1 MQEKTLN
8 KVGSRNWLIFI
19 IIGFAGQL
27 AWSLENM
34 YLNSFLFDLGYA
46 NYQEMITWTEALSAI
61 TACITTIIMG
71 GLSDKVGKRKI
82 FITFGYLLWGVST
95 ALFGLINSG
104 NVKSLFPAVASA
116 QMASIFVIAID
127 CLMTFFGSTA
137 NDASFNAYVT
147 RNVTDKNRGKVEG
160 VLSILPLM
168 SMLAITVIFTFTAE
182 ANGEWDI
189 FFFII
194 GAFVFLV
201 GILSFF
207 LIPKEKTDP
216 KEEKYI
222 RLVFEGFKPHV
233 IKENPMLYIIL
244 IADFIYCMASQ
255 IVFPYMIIYFNK
267 TLGFEG
273 TDYLLLLGLVLIIG
287 SILSVVA
294 GFLLDKVD
302 KIKMLIPWSLIYIA
316 GLIILFFVN
325 KGQLIFA
332 IIAGTMMMFGYIIVS
347 TVINALIRQNTP
359 KDKEGVFQGIRMI
372 FQVALPMLTGP
383 YIAQLII
390 NNLADETFVNDFG
403 TIQNLPPK
411 WIWLFGAGFF
421 ALIFIPIIILLVK
434 NRKNHKLDNKGLLYD
449 QDK

>member
-1 MQEKTLN
+1 
-8 KVGSRNWLIFI
+8 
-19 IIGFAGQL
+19 
-27 AWSLENM
+27 M

-116 QMASIFVIAID
+116 QIASIFVIAID

-222 RLVFEGFKPHV
+222 RLVFEGFKPHGLSDEEV
-233 IKENPMLYIIL
+233 LKRQATYGKNKLKEKKKKSWFRIFIEQLNNPMIFVLFAA
-244 IADFIYCMASQ
+244 IAVTIGLSIYDT
-255 IVFPYMIIYFNK
+255 V
-267 TLGFEG
+267 
-273 TDYLLLLGLVLIIG
+273 
-287 SILSVVA
+287 
-294 GFLLDKVD
+294 
-302 KIKMLIPWSLIYIA
+302 
-316 GLIILFFVN
+316 
-325 KGQLIFA
+325 
-332 IIAGTMMMFGYIIVS
+332 
-347 TVINALIRQNTP
+347 TVIAAGNQFDFFT
-359 KDKEGVFQGIRMI
+359 
-372 FQVALPMLTGP
+372 TGDWP
-383 YIAQLII
+383 
-390 NNLADETFVNDFG
+390 DV
-403 TIQNLPPK
+403 
-411 WIWLFGAGFF
+411 
-421 ALIFIPIIILLVK
+421 IIILAVILMK
-434 NRKNHKLDNKGLLYD
+434 Y
-449 QDK
+449 